1 MTAKLKKYVDL
12 NNYKNDQ
19 HGYINYLIEYYVEAM
34 EESQTKESVDTYF
47 LEACDL
53 LNEIKTKAQYLA
65 EAKVAAKENIDNV
78 TIPSTATEAQIKHIL
93 EMKENTKVTIDS
105 ATTEEEVNTIQ
116 SSFSS
121 EIEKYISDMASAVE
135 NAISYFESKKTED
148 SNTSTII
155 TKYSELVQNASSIND
170 ISQLI
175 REFDIEIEPYISTPA
190 PKKGCQKKAF
200 ALVEILTAL
209 AVVFIFIKKK

>member
-1 MTAKLKKYVDL
+1 MIFFFDALKIRL
-12 NNYKNDQ
+12 PN
-19 HGYINYLIEYYVEAM
+19 
-34 EESQTKESVDTYF
+34 S
-47 LEACDL
+47 
-53 LNEIKTKAQYLA
+53 
-65 EAKVAAKENIDNV
+65 
-78 TIPSTATEAQIKHIL
+78 TEAQIKHIL
-93 EMKENTKVTIDS
+93 EMKENTKATIDS

-135 NAISYFESKKTED
+135 NAISYFESKKTDD